1 MKLSS
6 ITFAFVAAAIV
17 GHAEPALSAD
27 PVSFEGKSVKLIIPS
42 TAGGGTDAAARLV
55 GKYLGKYLP
64 GNPTV
69 VPQNMPGGGGITSL
83 NFLAQQAKPDGLTI
97 VVSSSTQAD
106 PITYRTPQA
115 QYNPAKLG
123 VIGGFATGDDVLVIR
138 TEAQGRLF
146 DKSQP
151 PVIMGAVSGQPR
163 RGMRMV
169 QWGNLFLGWNIKWVG
184 GYPGTTELM
193 LALQRG
199 EIDMSTFGRE
209 YLADKLT
216 DTTKFRVL
224 YAEGVSKDERP
235 IGRPDLDNVAKFV
248 DLMQDKVSDPK
259 MKAAYDYWRAGFM
272 FKWVTL
278 PPETPRPI
286 VDAYQEAFVK
296 LGKDPE
302 FIQQGDQVMQGFSVI
317 APKDMVQA
325 INALEAT
332 PDEALKTTEELQR
345 NLK

>member
-1 MKLSS
+1 MKLS
-6 ITFAFVAAAIV
+6 IIICAFVTTAVV
-17 GHAEPALSAD
+17 GFAYPASSAE

-106 PITYRTPQA
+106 PITYRAPQA
-115 QYNPAKLG
+115 RYNPAKLG

-138 TEAQGRLF
+138 AEALPRLL

-169 QWGNLFLGWNIKWVG
+169 QWGNLYLGWNMKWVS
-184 GYPGTTELM
+184 GYPGTSELL

-199 EIDMSTFGRE
+199 EIEMTTFGRE

-216 DTTKFRVL
+216 DASKFKML
-224 YAEGVSKDERP
+224 YAEGVSKNERP
-235 IGRPDLDNVAKFV
+235 LGRADLDNIAKFV
-248 DLMQDKVSDPK
+248 DAMQNKINDPK
-259 MKAAYDYWRAGFM
+259 MRAAYDYWRAGSM

-278 PPETPRPI
+278 PPDTPQPI
-286 VDAYQEAFVK
+286 VDAYREAFVK
-296 LGKDPE
+296 LGRDPE
-302 FIQQGDQVMQGFSVI
+302 FTQLGDQVMKGFSVI
-317 APKDMVQA
+317 SPEEMVRA
-325 INALEAT
+325 INGLAAT
-332 PDEALKTTEELQR
+332 PDEALKTTGELQR